1 MMSVRMPPFIFCPR
15 CGSRI
20 QLTEDH
26 SPETMKKIG
35 EQGYT
40 GLARGMC
47 RCGVVCVLCYQ
58 PLPAS
63 PTFSLYFDIYALN
76 KAFKGEG
83 VEATG

>member
-40 GLARGMC
+40 GLPGGCADAAWC
-47 RCGVVCVLCYQ
+47 
-58 PLPAS
+58 AS
-63 PTFSLYFDIYALN
+63 YATSLYQHPPPSASTSTY
-76 KAFKGEG
+76 
-83 VEATG
+83 TP